1 MHFYKR
7 ILISLFIFMGS
18 FIATASESTCH
29 YPTQSGICYH
39 SDYEETTCGIG
50 DKINISGV
58 IEDIHSENILP
69 NGLSDTSYYQYYFT
83 NLADTS
89 SRFTHWT
96 NARNLFNSGLDFSIE
111 NRDSIY
117 AKVIQLKEMNRW
129 EMENA
134 QHDSADSDMMAAVDP
149 NFILVTWALPI
160 QIGDSIVIEGYTVG
174 FDLMCSN
181 MNGNGIFDG
190 EYTIYPASTTP
201 TLPKNPNSQNHQT
214 PIRYYTV
221 DGKLQTQKPEFLPVV
236 GVKNR
241 Q

>member
-39 SDYEETTCGIG
+39 SENQQKSCGLN
-50 DKINISGV
+50 DPINVSGTV
-58 IEDIHSENILP
+58 SAIHSKDVLP
-69 NGLSDTSYYQYYFT
+69 QNYPLELYYQHYYQYP
-83 NLADTS
+83 NDTI
-89 SRFTHWT
+89 SRFTHWSRSKSLP
-96 NARNLFNSGLDFSIE
+96 NAPLTIE

-117 AKVIQLKEMNRW
+117 AKVIQITNFTKWKNESSSI
-129 EMENA
+129 
-134 QHDSADSDMMAAVDP
+134 DSSASDMMNTVDS
-149 NFILVTWALPI
+149 NFILISWDTQI
-160 QIGDSIVIEGYTVG
+160 QKYDSIVIHGYLASM
-174 FDLMCSN
+174 DLMCGN
-181 MNGNGIFDG
+181 INGKGIFDG
-190 EYTIYPASTTP
+190 EYTIYPASTT
-201 TLPKNPNSQNHQT
+201 TSLPNEPNSQNHQT

-221 DGKLQTQKPEFLPVV
+221 DGKLQTQKPEFVPVV